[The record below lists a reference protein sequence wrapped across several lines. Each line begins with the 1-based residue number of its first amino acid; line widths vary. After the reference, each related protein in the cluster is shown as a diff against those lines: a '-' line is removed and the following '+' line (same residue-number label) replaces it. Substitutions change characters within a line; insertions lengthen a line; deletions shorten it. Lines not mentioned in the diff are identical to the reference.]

1 MFKKLIKQV
10 IRARIATEI
19 YIHGLVLADGSISE
33 VGPVD
38 AVKHADWLLKEL
50 YKNT

>member
-1 MFKKLIKQV
+1 MFKKLIRQI

-19 YIHGLVLADGSISE
+19 YIHGLALADGSISE
-33 VGPVD
+33 VSPEN

-50 YKNT
+50 YKNK